1 MKLKIALFCCFFLLL
16 FSAYSQSENTDYDFD
31 EYIENPDTVSIDI
44 KDYSKY
50 TTALGGDSVRII
62 KDKPAAGLIKDY
74 YPNGKIKHLGYYSK
88 GKLTSTYK
96 NFYSNGTLER
106 EFKALGTS
114 GGILNLFF
122 SDAKPRLKIR
132 YFKGNNIEYI
142 EYYQNGNVAYHEKFD
157 KRGEQYDFFKTFYP
171 DGNLKMEM
179 YLIDKKNNTYQEK
192 IYWDNGNL
200 KQEGIKNFN
209 KSNGDYQKN
218 GEWKLYLDSGKLF
231 KIENYNFGDLE
242 ESK

>member
-1 MKLKIALFCCFFLLL
+1 MNLKIALFCCFFLLL

-142 EYYQNGNVAYHEKFD
+142 EYYQNGNVASHEKFD
-157 KRGEQYDFFKTFYP
+157 KRGEKTLRNQLRVYLSKRLDNKNSKIFTDLKFVDSRQNTLIQLADMIAGTIFSDFTKKDSDYLTI
-171 DGNLKMEM
+171 LKRARRIED
-179 YLIDKKNNTYQEK
+179 I
-192 IYWDNGNL
+192 W
-200 KQEGIKNFN
+200 
-209 KSNGDYQKN
+209 
-218 GEWKLYLDSGKLF
+218 LF
-231 KIENYNFGDLE
+231 K
-242 ESK
+242 